1 MKIQIDD
8 WFYSDKR
15 FKSLIADEKFTLL
28 VVATIKK
35 ATVGSVSSRTGLVH
49 DTVKI
54 ITDRLLKEGLIST
67 DGESFSIVEKSG
79 KEVTAAT
86 TAVALDDNYTRLV
99 QMLYKVI
106 NETSPGGAKEVKP
119 NTSDYK
125 VIKLMVEKDGIAVET
140 IAGILNIY
148 TNIPFWGEKYIVQS
162 ASGLRKHW
170 LKIYQ
175 SAEKHYTKTRVEKI

>member
-1 MKIQIDD
+1 MKIQVDD

-28 VVATIKK
+28 VIVTLKK

-54 ITDRLLKEGLIST
+54 IADRLVKEGLIST

-79 KEVTAAT
+79 KVATTT
-86 TAVALDDNYTRLV
+86 TAVAIDDNYTRLV

-106 NETSPGGAKEVKP
+106 NETAPGGAKEVKP

-125 VIKLMVEKDGIAVET
+125 QIKLMVEKDNIAVET

-148 TNIPFWGEKYIVQS
+148 TNIPFWGEKFIVQS

-175 SAEKHYTKTRVEKI
+175 SAEKHYTKSRVEKI

>member
-28 VVATIKK
+28 VIATIKK

-49 DTVKI
+49 DTIKI

-67 DGESFSIVEKSG
+67 DGESFSVVEKSG
-79 KEVTAAT
+79 KVAETT
-86 TAVALDDNYTRLV
+86 TAVAIDDEYTRLV

-125 VIKLMVEKDGIAVET
+125 NIKQMVEKDGVAVET

-148 TNIPFWGEKYIVQS
+148 TSIPFWGEKYIVQS

-170 LKIYQ
+170 FKIYQ
-175 SAEKHYTKTRVEKI
+175 SAEKHYTKTRVEEI